1 MENMGKKVTSNVMW
15 NYAER
20 LLAQIVSLLVT
31 VVLSRLIAPEHFGA
45 ISIVTIMITF
55 CNIFI
60 SNGFGNALVQS
71 KNAEVSTYNAM
82 FYYSFAS
89 AVLLYAVIFLT
100 APLVAYYFD
109 LDILVP
115 VIRVMGLRIVIAS
128 LNTIQHAYLVRRLEF
143 KKFFITTFFGTVI
156 SAAVGIAMA
165 YAGFGIWALVGQYLT
180 NVTIDTILLYFT
192 CGWKPG
198 QKSDWRGAAK
208 ILPFG
213 FKLLLSALIKNIY
226 NEISG
231 LIIGKRFSVTDLAY
245 YSKGKQFPSIVV
257 TNLNS
262 TLSRVL
268 FSAMSRNQDNLTSVR
283 NMLRRSLK
291 INLYIVGP
299 LMAGFALCA
308 PSLVSVVL
316 TDKWLESV
324 PYLQMFSLFFLLKS
338 IQNNHIQAVNAVGR
352 SGITLW
358 IETAGTVF
366 GVVGLIVAIFV
377 LKSITATI
385 LVMCLE
391 QVLCILALCI
401 ANRKLLNYALKD
413 QIVDFIPTLLVIAL
427 MSAVVFAVGVILPQ
441 GWMGLLAQSTA
452 GIAIYVILS
461 LVFKLDSFHY
471 MLSIIRSILKKKEGA
486 AK

>member
-1 MENMGKKVTSNVMW
+1 MEDLGKKVTSNIIW

-20 LLAQIVSLLVT
+20 LLAQAVSLLVT
-31 VVLSRLIAPEHFGA
+31 VVLSRLIAPDHFGA

-55 CNIFI
+55 CNVFI
-60 SNGFGNALVQS
+60 SNGFGNALVQA
-71 KNAEVSTYNAM
+71 KEAEAPTYNAM

-89 AVLLYAVIFLT
+89 SVILYVVIFLT
-100 APLVAYYFD
+100 APLVAGYYE
-109 LDILVP
+109 LDVLIP

-128 LNTIQHAYLVRRLEF
+128 LNTIQHSYLVRRLEF
-143 KKFFITTFFGTVI
+143 KKFFVTTFFGTVF
-156 SAAVGIAMA
+156 SAVVGIAMA
-165 YAGFGIWALVGQYLT
+165 YADCGIWALVGQYLT
-180 NVTIDTILLYFT
+180 NVTIDTILLHFT

-198 QKSDWRGAAK
+198 WRNDWKGAAR

-213 FKLLLSALIKNIY
+213 FKLLLSALIKNVY
-226 NEISG
+226 NEVSG
-231 LIIGKRFSVTDLAY
+231 LVIGKRFSVTDLAY

-268 FSAMSRNQDNLTSVR
+268 FSAMSRNQDNLIGIR

-291 INLYIVGP
+291 VNLYIIGP

-324 PYLQMFSLFFLLKS
+324 PYLQIFSLFFLLKS
-338 IQNNHIQAVNAVGR
+338 TQNNHIQAVNALGR

-358 IETAGTVF
+358 IETAGTVL
-366 GVVGLIVAIFV
+366 GVAGLIVAIFV
-377 LKSITATI
+377 LRSISAVI
-385 LVMCLE
+385 IAMCLE
-391 QVLCILALCI
+391 QAVCIVALSLVNRRLLHYSLREQI
-401 ANRKLLNYALKD
+401 A
-413 QIVDFIPTLLVIAL
+413 DFVPTLLVVTL
-427 MSAVVFAVGVILPQ
+427 MSAAVFAVGLPLPR
-441 GWMGLLAQSTA
+441 GWVCLLTQIVVGVVS
-452 GIAIYVILS
+452 YVILS

-471 MLSIIRSILKKKEGA
+471 MLSIIRNILKKKEGT

>member
-1 MENMGKKVTSNVMW
+1 MENLGKKVTSSVMW

-20 LLAQIVSLLVT
+20 LLAQAVSLLVT
-31 VVLSRLIAPEHFGA
+31 VVLSRLIAPDHFGA

-60 SNGFGNALVQS
+60 SNGFGNALVQA
-71 KNAEVSTYNAM
+71 KDAKVPTYNAM
-82 FYYSFAS
+82 FCYSLMS
-89 AVLLYAVIFLT
+89 SVLLYVVIFLT
-100 APLVAYYFD
+100 APLIAGYYE

-128 LNTIQHAYLVRRLEF
+128 LNTIQHSYLVRRLEF
-143 KKFFITTFFGTVI
+143 KKFFITTFFGTVL
-156 SAAVGIAMA
+156 SAVVGIAMA
-165 YAGFGIWALVGQYLT
+165 YAGYGIWALVAQYLT
-180 NVTIDTILLYFT
+180 NVTVDTILLHFT

-198 QKSDWRGAAK
+198 KENDWKSAAK

-213 FKLLLSALIKNIY
+213 FKLLLSALVKNVY

-231 LIIGKRFSVTDLAY
+231 LIIGKQFSVTDLAY
-245 YSKGKQFPSIVV
+245 YAKGKQFPSIVV

-268 FSAMSRNQDNLTSVR
+268 FSAMSRAQDNLTGVR

-291 INLYIVGP
+291 INLYIIGP

-308 PSLVSVVL
+308 PSMVSVVL

-324 PYLQMFSLFFLLKS
+324 PYLQIFSLFFLLKS
-338 IQNNHIQAVNAVGR
+338 IQNTQLQAVNAMGK

-358 IETAGTVF
+358 IETAGTVI
-366 GVVGLIVAIFV
+366 GLAGLLFAIFV

-385 LVMCLE
+385 LTMCLE
-391 QVLCILALCI
+391 QALCVLALSLV
-401 ANRKLLNYALKD
+401 NRKLLNYSLKE
-413 QIVDFIPTLLVIAL
+413 QIADFAPTLLVVAL
-427 MSAVVFAVGVILPQ
+427 MSAAVFGVGLLLSR
-441 GWMGLLAQSTA
+441 GWVCLLAQIA
-452 GIAIYVILS
+452 VGIISYVALS
-461 LVFKLDSFHY
+461 LVFKLDSFNY
-471 MLSIIRSILKKKEGA
+471 MLSIIRNILKKKEGA

>member
-1 MENMGKKVTSNVMW
+1 MENLGKKVTSSVIW

-20 LLAQIVSLLVT
+20 LLAQAVSLLVT
-31 VVLSRLIAPEHFGA
+31 VVLSRLIAPDHFGA

-60 SNGFGNALVQS
+60 SNGFGNALVQA
-71 KNAEVSTYNAM
+71 KDAKVPIYNSM
-82 FYYSFAS
+82 FCYSLMS
-89 AVLLYAVIFLT
+89 SVLLYVVIFLT
-100 APLVAYYFD
+100 APLIAGYYE
-109 LDILVP
+109 LDILVA

-143 KKFFITTFFGTVI
+143 KKFFITTFFGTVL
-156 SAAVGIAMA
+156 SAVVGITMA
-165 YAGFGIWALVGQYLT
+165 YTGYGIWALVAQYLT
-180 NVTIDTILLYFT
+180 NVIVDTILLHFT

-198 QKSDWRGAAK
+198 KENDWKSAAK

-213 FKLLLSALIKNIY
+213 FKLLLSALIKNVY
-226 NEISG
+226 NEVSG
-231 LIIGKRFSVTDLAY
+231 LIIGKQFSVTDLAY

-268 FSAMSRNQDNLTSVR
+268 FSAMSRTQDNLTIVR

-291 INLYIVGP
+291 INLYIIGP

-316 TDKWLESV
+316 TDKWFESV
-324 PYLQMFSLFFLLKS
+324 PYLQIFSLFFLLKS
-338 IQNNHIQAVNAVGR
+338 IQNTHLQAVNAMGK

-358 IETAGTVF
+358 IETAGTLF
-366 GVVGLIVAIFV
+366 GFAGLIFAIIV

-391 QVLCILALCI
+391 QALCVLALSLV
-401 ANRKLLNYALKD
+401 NRKFLNYPLKE
-413 QIVDFIPTLLVIAL
+413 QIADLVPTLFVVLL
-427 MSAVVFAVGVILPQ
+427 MSIAVFAVSLLLSCGWACLLTQITLGVI
-441 GWMGLLAQSTA
+441 
-452 GIAIYVILS
+452 IYVVLS
-461 LVFKLDSFHY
+461 LIFKLDSFNY
-471 MLSIIRSILKKKEGA
+471 MLLIIRSILKKKGGA
-486 AK
+486 AQ